1 MAHIARSD
9 GRDDQKG
16 RGTESVRTPPQK
28 IRQAELAKIHLAKKQ
43 LCLDDEAYRAMI
55 ERITKGR
62 TDSSGEMTE
71 AERRALLDEFARKGF
86 QSTPPRAREDDWI
99 TIDPNHPGA
108 QHLKKLLACAYEL
121 ERVGAVSA
129 NSTGRWLQK
138 FVRKITGVERLQWLD
153 AHDSNKVIEALKG
166 WRNKWLIKHPSA
178 ENKPVVVAIPAS
190 AIVKASVFDA
200 MRLVG
205 EAGSPI
211 EGIRNFM
218 VLLDSQNF
226 TDAQI
231 AGRVAELVRQFGKRA
246 RAALLRW
253 DFKKVRSELFWLV
266 ERVAE
271 ADRTIAENMRAALK
285 AEDGE
290 AETEDAARSPRNKN
304 RKR

>member
-1 MAHIARSD
+1 
-9 GRDDQKG
+9 
-16 RGTESVRTPPQK
+16 VRTPPQK

-62 TDSSGEMTE
+62 TDSSAEMTE

-86 QSTPPRAREDDWI
+86 QASPPRAREDDFI
-99 TIDPNHPGA
+99 ALSPNHPGA
-108 QHLKKLLACAYEL
+108 AHLKKLMACAFEL
-121 ERVGAVSA
+121 ERIGAVRSG
-129 NSTGRWLQK
+129 STSRWIQK
-138 FVRKITGVERLQWLD
+138 FVRKITGVERLQWLNAAD
-153 AHDSNKVIEALKG
+153 ANKVIEALKG
-166 WRNKWLIKHPSA
+166 WRKKFLAKHPIAVNGSGA
-178 ENKPVVVAIPAS
+178 AAIPAS

-211 EGIRNFM
+211 EGIRNVL

-231 AGRVAELVRQFGKRA
+231 AAKVAELVREFGERA
-246 RAALLRW
+246 RQALLRW
-253 DFKKVRSELFWLV
+253 DFKKVRSELLWLV
-266 ERVAE
+266 GRVAE
-271 ADRTIAENMRAALK
+271 VDLTIAEGMRAALK

-290 AETEDAARSPRNKN
+290 ADTAGAVRGPRNKN
-304 RKR
+304 SNER